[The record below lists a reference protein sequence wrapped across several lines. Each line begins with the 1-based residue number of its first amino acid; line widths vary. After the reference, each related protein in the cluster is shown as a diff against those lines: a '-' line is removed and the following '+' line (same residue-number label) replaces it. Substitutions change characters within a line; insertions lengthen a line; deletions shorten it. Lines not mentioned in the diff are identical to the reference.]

1 MEKLFKK
8 IIYEHKKNLLLRFI
22 FYILLIFSYIYRW
35 IIVAKRRKGYK
46 KRAGKSFIIS
56 IGNIT
61 TGGTGK
67 TPFTIFLAK
76 LLAKRYKLCIILR
89 GYKGKYNKKPVL
101 IKPTNSPSDVGDEP
115 LLIHRETGLPVIIC
129 KNRINAVEFAEKKFK
144 PDIIIL
150 DDAFQHFQL
159 KRDVNIVL
167 IDYFNPFGNRYL
179 IPAGILREPLTS
191 LKDADYVVITKYEK
205 SIKKEYSL
213 KNLKTIINS
222 FNPNAKIFCSNFILH
237 SLNLKEKKVSLRK
250 YKNKKLLA
258 ICGIANP
265 DYFEYLVKKYLTP
278 EKITILKYP
287 DHYFYSDK
295 DIEYILNKS
304 KDYDFLITTEKDY
317 IKIKKY
323 NLLILVFKIKFNITD
338 RKFLRTPVNEIKKV

>member
-8 IIYEHKKNLLLRFI
+8 IIYDHQKKLLLRVI

-35 IIVAKRRKGYK
+35 IIVAKRRKGYRR
-46 KRAGKSFIIS
+46 RAGKSFIIS

-61 TGGTGK
+61 AGGTGK
-67 TPFTIFLAK
+67 TPFTIFLSK
-76 LLAKRYKLCIILR
+76 QLAKKYKLCIILR
-89 GYKGKYNKKPVL
+89 GYKSKSNRKPVI
-101 IKPTNSPSDVGDEP
+101 IKHIDSPSEVGDEP

-129 KNRINAVEFAEKKFK
+129 KNRINAVQFAEKKFK
-144 PDIIIL
+144 PDILIL

-167 IDYFNPFGNRYL
+167 IDYFNPFGNRHL
-179 IPAGILREPLTS
+179 IPAGTLREPLSS
-191 LKDADYVVITKYEK
+191 LKDADYVFITKYEK

-213 KNLKTIINS
+213 KELKTIISS
-222 FNPNAKIFCSNFILH
+222 FNPDVRVFCSNFILH
-237 SLNLKEKKVSLRK
+237 TLNLKEKKLSPKK
-250 YKNKKLLA
+250 YRNKKLLA
-258 ICGIANP
+258 ICGIGNP
-265 DYFEYLVKKYLTP
+265 DYFEYLVKKYLVP
-278 EKITILKYP
+278 EKITVLKYP
-287 DHYFYSDK
+287 DHYFYSNR

-323 NLLILVFKIKFNITD
+323 KLPILVFKIEFNIID
-338 RKFLRTPVNEIKKV
+338 RNFLRILENDIKKV